1 MKRVILS
8 AVIIAVA
15 IVYSIGS
22 AAFAGASAAEIKL
35 LADRIEAAYRTY
47 AETEDSS
54 AYFASIELS
63 ERLER
68 EAEKYE
74 NAVSLFVRDERL
86 STLEYSAA
94 RVKHLIKYGSDEVS
108 AELESVREQVETI
121 AESEIPYWY
130 NIL

>member
-8 AVIIAVA
+8 TVIIAAAV
-15 IVYSIGS
+15 IYSIGS
-22 AAFAGASAAEIKL
+22 AVFADKSAAEIKSL
-35 LADRIEAAYRTY
+35 TERIEAAYLLY
-47 AETEDSS
+47 AETDDST
-54 AYFASIELS
+54 AYVASMELS
-63 ERLER
+63 EKLER

-74 NAVSLFVRDERL
+74 NAVSIFVRDERL

-94 RVKHLIKYGSDEVS
+94 RVRHLIKYGSDEVS

-121 AESEIPYWY
+121 AESEIPFWY